1 VTEGA
6 QRPRGPVPPIPLTLL
21 TGFLGAGKTTLL
33 NTLLADPAL
42 KDTAVIINEFGD
54 VALDHLMVERIDDEM
69 MVLSSGCLCC
79 TLRGDLVT
87 ALEKL
92 LRGLDN
98 GRVSFRRVV
107 IETTGLADPAPI
119 LQTAMSHPYLVM
131 RFRLDGVV
139 TLVDAVNGLSTL
151 DAHREA
157 VKQAAVADRLV
168 LTKTDLLDT
177 PARVATKDQLIARLR
192 DLNPAAPI
200 LDAAKG
206 EATPARLLECGLY
219 KPDGK
224 IPDVKAW
231 LAEEA
236 YAAAQDHDHGHDH
249 HHHHDVTRHDDR
261 VRSFS
266 LATDR
271 AIPAAVLDLF
281 LELLRSMH
289 GPNLLRMKGIVKIEE
304 TPETPVVIHG
314 VQHVLHPPARL
325 DHWPDADH
333 RSRLV
338 FIVRD
343 IEPRVVSE
351 LFDAFL
357 GTPAP
362 GRPDMA
368 ALADNPLVPFGG
380 RDR

>member
-1 VTEGA
+1 MNGGT
-6 QRPRGPVPPIPLTLL
+6 QRPRGPLPPIPLTLL

-33 NTLLADPAL
+33 NNLLSDPAL

-54 VALDHLMVERIDDEM
+54 VSLDHLMVERVDDEM

-139 TLVDAVNGLSTL
+139 TLIDAVNGLSTL
-151 DAHREA
+151 DEHREA

-168 LTKTDLLDT
+168 LTKTDLLGT
-177 PARVATKDQLIARLR
+177 PERIAAKDQLIARLR
-192 DLNPAAPI
+192 ELNPAAPI
-200 LDAAKG
+200 LDAAKD

-219 KPDGK
+219 KPGEK

-236 YAAAQDHDHGHDH
+236 YASAHNHDH

-266 LATDR
+266 LATDK

-314 VQHVLHPPARL
+314 VQHILHPPARL
-325 DHWPDADH
+325 DQWPDSDH
-333 RSRLV
+333 RTRLV
-338 FIVRD
+338 FILRD
-343 IEPRVVSE
+343 IEPRVVNE

>member
-1 VTEGA
+1 MNGGT
-6 QRPRGPVPPIPLTLL
+6 QRPRGPLPPIPLTLL

-33 NTLLADPAL
+33 NNLLSDPAL

-54 VALDHLMVERIDDEM
+54 VSLDHLMVERVDDEM

-139 TLVDAVNGLSTL
+139 TLIDAVNGLSTL
-151 DAHREA
+151 DEHREA

-168 LTKTDLLDT
+168 LTKTDLLGT
-177 PARVATKDQLIARLR
+177 PERIAVKDQLIARLR
-192 DLNPAAPI
+192 ELNPAAPI

-219 KPDGK
+219 KPGEK

-236 YAAAQDHDHGHDH
+236 YASAHDHDH

-266 LATDR
+266 LATDK

-289 GPNLLRMKGIVKIEE
+289 GLNLLRMKGIVKIEE

-314 VQHVLHPPARL
+314 VQHILHPPARL
-325 DHWPDADH
+325 DQWPDSDH
-333 RSRLV
+333 RTRLV
-338 FIVRD
+338 FILRD
-343 IEPRVVSE
+343 IEPRVVNE

>member
-1 VTEGA
+1 MNGGT
-6 QRPRGPVPPIPLTLL
+6 QRPRGPLPPIPLTLL

-33 NTLLADPAL
+33 NNLLSDPAL

-54 VALDHLMVERIDDEM
+54 VSLDHLMVERVDDEM

-139 TLVDAVNGLSTL
+139 TLIDAVNGLSTL
-151 DAHREA
+151 DEHREA

-168 LTKTDLLDT
+168 LTKTDLLGT
-177 PARVATKDQLIARLR
+177 PERIAAKDQLIARLR
-192 DLNPAAPI
+192 ELNPAARI

-206 EATPARLLECGLY
+206 EATPERLLECGLY
-219 KPDGK
+219 KPGEK

-236 YAAAQDHDHGHDH
+236 YASAHNHDH

-266 LATDR
+266 LATDK

-314 VQHVLHPPARL
+314 VQHILHPPARL
-325 DHWPDADH
+325 DQWPDSDH
-333 RSRLV
+333 RTRLV
-338 FIVRD
+338 FILRD
-343 IEPRVVSE
+343 IEPRVVNE